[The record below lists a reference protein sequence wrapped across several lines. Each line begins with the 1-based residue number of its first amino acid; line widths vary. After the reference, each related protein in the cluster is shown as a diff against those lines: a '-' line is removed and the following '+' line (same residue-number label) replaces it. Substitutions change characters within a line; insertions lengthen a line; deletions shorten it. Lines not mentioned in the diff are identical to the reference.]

1 MKTTMIHARV
11 EPDLKHEAEA
21 ILKQLGLNTTQAVTL
36 FFQQVRLRKGLPFE
50 VKLPNDETQTALK
63 DVLAGKNLEPFSLDE
78 LTKEIRG

>member
-50 VKLPNDETQTALK
+50 VKLPTVETEDALR

-78 LTKEIRG
+78 LVKEIKG

>member
-50 VKLPNDETQTALK
+50 VKLPNDETQTALR

>member
-50 VKLPNDETQTALK
+50 VKLPNDETETALR
-63 DVLAGKNLEPFSLDE
+63 DVLVGKNLEPFSLDE
-78 LTKEIRG
+78 LTKEIKG

>member
-50 VKLPNDETQTALK
+50 VKLPNDETETALR

>member
-11 EPDLKHEAEA
+11 EPDLKHEAEV

-36 FFQQVRLRKGLPFE
+36 FFQQIRLHKGLPFE
-50 VKLPNDETQTALK
+50 VKLPTAETEDAFR

-78 LTKEIRG
+78 LAKEIRA

>member
-50 VKLPNDETQTALK
+50 VKLPTAETEEAFR
-63 DVLAGKNLEPFSLDE
+63 DVLAGKNIEPFSLDE
-78 LTKEIRG
+78 LAKELRA

>member
-50 VKLPNDETQTALK
+50 VKLPTAETEEAFR
-63 DVLAGKNLEPFSLDE
+63 DVLSGKNLEPFSLDE
-78 LTKEIRG
+78 LAKEIRG

>member
-50 VKLPNDETQTALK
+50 VKLPTPETENALR

-78 LTKEIRG
+78 LVKEING

>member
-50 VKLPNDETQTALK
+50 VKLPNDETETALR
-63 DVLAGKNLEPFSLDE
+63 DVLEGKNLEPFSLDE
-78 LTKEIRG
+78 LTKELRG